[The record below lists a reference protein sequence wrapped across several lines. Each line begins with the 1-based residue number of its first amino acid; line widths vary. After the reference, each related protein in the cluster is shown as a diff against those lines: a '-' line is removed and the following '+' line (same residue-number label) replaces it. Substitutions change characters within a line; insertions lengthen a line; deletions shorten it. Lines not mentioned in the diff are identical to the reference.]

1 VEAVCPVPRLPPG
14 DLSLSVG
21 CSSEASAHVGRFSRA
36 QVETVNGY
44 SLLVTLPGSTGTM
57 PVMLTGHQDV
67 VVASSALDQ
76 WVHPPFEGHF
86 DGVSGPRK
94 SLLTVTGV
102 GMG

>member
-1 VEAVCPVPRLPPG
+1 MEAVRPVPRLPPG
-14 DLSLSVG
+14 YLSLSVG
-21 CSSEASAHVGRFSRA
+21 CPSEANAHVRRFSHA
-36 QVETVNGY
+36 HVETVNGY
-44 SLLVTLPGSTGTM
+44 SLLVTLQGSTGAM

-76 WVHPPFEGHF
+76 WVHPPFEGYF

-94 SLLTVTGV
+94 SFLTVTGM